1 MIFRSQAVSRLPCA
15 SFVARELPKH
25 DRAPLVHLE
34 DRRTASH
41 VEAEARGVGFG
52 NRSGS
57 VVAGFGRLPRTLP
70 CDLDG
75 SLDAD
80 GQF

>member
-1 MIFRSQAVSRLPCA
+1 MSRLLCA
-15 SFVARELPKH
+15 SFVALELPKH

-34 DRRTASH
+34 HRRTASH
-41 VEAEARGVGFG
+41 VEAEARGVGFV
-52 NRSGS
+52 NHSGS
-57 VVAGFGRLPRTLP
+57 LVARPGRVPRTLP

-75 SLDAD
+75 SVDAD

>member
-15 SFVARELPKH
+15 SSVAPELPKH

-34 DRRTASH
+34 HRRTASH
-41 VEAEARGVGFG
+41 VEAEARGVGFV

-57 VVAGFGRLPRTLP
+57 VIARFERLPRTLP

-75 SLDAD
+75 SVDAH